1 MGTTPQFAIPYAETG
16 DSPHGP
22 NQEKA
27 IAEAVEAALI
37 TIANNAAAN
46 LAAGLAPVV
55 AKVGRLFGARLA
67 ANQGVT
73 SLADLTGVSVTFTTA
88 APNTLC
94 QITATLDAVT
104 TAGNYC
110 EGVINIDGTDQL
122 WKCHAESDGI
132 GGPDTGGQC
141 VTFTIPSTGS
151 HTIKM
156 RAVQSGGSTTAQAQS
171 TGISVLVLGP

>member
-1 MGTTPQFAIPYAETG
+1 MGVTSNYGLPYAEG
-16 DSPHGP
+16 SDSPNGAV
-22 NQEKA
+22 QEKA
-27 IAEAVEAALI
+27 LADATDAAL
-37 TIANNAAAN
+37 TTVASTAATN
-46 LAAGLAPVV
+46 LSAGLAPVV

-67 ANQGVT
+67 SNQGVT

-94 QITATLDAVT
+94 QITATLDAQT
-104 TAGNYC
+104 TGGNYC
-110 EGVINIDGTDQL
+110 EGVINIDGTDQP